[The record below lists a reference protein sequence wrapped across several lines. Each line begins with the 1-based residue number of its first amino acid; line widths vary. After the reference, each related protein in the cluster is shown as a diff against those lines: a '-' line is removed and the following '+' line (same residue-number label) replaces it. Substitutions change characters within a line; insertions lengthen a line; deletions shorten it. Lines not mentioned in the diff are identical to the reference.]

1 MWVVVICV
9 DAFPFCHAEVVK
21 LRDGMSISRQL
32 EDVDYSLVAP
42 FSSKKKAEAYARWYN
57 SGRM

>member
-9 DAFPFCHAEVVK
+9 DAFPFCHADVFK
-21 LRDGMSISRQL
+21 LREGVSISRQL
-32 EDVDYSLVAP
+32 EDVDYSLVAL
-42 FSSKKKAEAYARWYN
+42 FSSKKKAEAYARRYN